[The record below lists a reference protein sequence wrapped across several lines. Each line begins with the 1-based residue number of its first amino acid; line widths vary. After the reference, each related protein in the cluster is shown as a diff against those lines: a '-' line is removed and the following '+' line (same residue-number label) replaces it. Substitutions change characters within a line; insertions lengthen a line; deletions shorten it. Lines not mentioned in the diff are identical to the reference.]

1 MPCAASSGNLGPDN
15 LGVRAELGLALSR
28 WQPGR
33 HAAPVQQIAHAPV
46 VRRPAVTALPH
57 VVGAQR
63 VAASDHDTAQRAEAH
78 RYKPEAILHLVT
90 ATCATTSTW
99 RRVGE
104 VLEVGST
111 VTHLRRHQSSYPFVI
126 S

>member
-1 MPCAASSGNLGPDN
+1 MAPSRRERRDGELDGDHASLVLAFSG
-15 LGVRAELGLALSR
+15 R
-28 WQPGR
+28 QPGR
-33 HAAPVQQIAHAPV
+33 NAAPVQQIAHAPV
-46 VRRPAVTALPH
+46 VLGPTVPALPR